1 MRSWNP
7 WGRMEVR
14 KSGSCPWLLVSEGP
28 PAVAAEQLEQ
38 RSISGYCCLRMTA
51 STQGAYE
58 RGAERGPWPL
68 PACVTCGPS
77 ATATETLPHLGFKF
91 VTSTSLWPDPVC
103 TWTSSSKWGENGC
116 QEVKP
121 NFSLFG
127 MHWSDYQAYSRAL
140 KDGSIKS
147 IYPVQVRKKTEFRG
161 ILENRMY
168 EGAHLAG
175 KLVTGSGKIEHMGP

>member
-7 WGRMEVR
+7 WGRMEER
-14 KSGSCPWLLVSEGP
+14 RSGSCPWLLVSGGP
-28 PAVAAEQLEQ
+28 PATATEQLEQ
-38 RSISGYCCLRMTA
+38 RSISGYHPSLHPGEQNVDPGHCQPAWLACQVQLPWKHCLTWVSNLSQA
-51 STQGAYE
+51 HLFGQIQYAPG
-58 RGAERGPWPL
+58 L
-68 PACVTCGPS
+68 PALSGGS
-77 ATATETLPHLGFKF
+77 
-91 VTSTSLWPDPVC
+91 
-103 TWTSSSKWGENGC
+103 NGC

-121 NFSLFG
+121 NFSHFG
-127 MHWSDYQAYSRAL
+127 MHWSDYQVYSKTL